1 MAKRSTGS
9 SKLTPEVRQQLA
21 NMARAAR
28 QLVYGEPGCPVW
40 GTLFAEIEDDAK
52 EVGHEFMRLL
62 MEQTTEGQ
70 AAALPAAALTTG
82 SGEVAQA
89 VGCRERVI
97 ETESGTVVW
106 SEPKAYL
113 PKSRKDFFPSVQSVG
128 PGGG

>member
-9 SKLTPEVRQQLA
+9 SKLTSEVREQLA
-21 NMARAAR
+21 SMARVAR
-28 QLVYGEPGCPVW
+28 QLVYGAPGCPAW
-40 GTLFAEIEDDAK
+40 GTGFAEIEDDAK
-52 EVGHEFMRLL
+52 EVGHEFIRLL

-70 AAALPAAALTTG
+70 AEAVPATALLTD
-82 SGEVAQA
+82 SGEVAQS
-89 VGCRERVI
+89 VGRRERVI
-97 ETESGTVVW
+97 ETESGNVVW